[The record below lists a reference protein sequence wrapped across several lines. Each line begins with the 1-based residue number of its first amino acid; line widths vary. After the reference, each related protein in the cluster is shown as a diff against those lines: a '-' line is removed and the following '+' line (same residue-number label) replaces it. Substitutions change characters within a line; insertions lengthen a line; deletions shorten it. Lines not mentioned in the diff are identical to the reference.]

1 MNSERCLVSKV
12 SVTWQPVSHYA
23 VHSSLNSL
31 SHTHTDTQYSYCII
45 HTELL
50 LRLIQNYHKRFQWNT
65 HIGFS
70 LLREVRDRPRWTCVA
85 GGLLRAAFS
94 LVEGKFTVLSSP
106 HILPMT
112 VILALPS
119 VRPQQLDS
127 KTIAH
132 KNTFCSHFPLSHPS
146 VTLFLSFSYVS
157 LSHLTPHI
165 NYAMAQ
171 SLEST
176 HKLIGT
182 VQW

>member
-1 MNSERCLVSKV
+1 M
-12 SVTWQPVSHYA
+12 TTGF
-23 VHSSLNSL
+23 SLCCTQFIKLSL
-31 SHTHTDTQYSYCII
+31 SHTYTDTQYSYCII
-45 HTELL
+45 HTEFV
-50 LRLIQNYHKRFQWNT
+50 LRLIQNEHKRFQWYT
-65 HIGFS
+65 YIGFS
-70 LLREVRDRPRWTCVA
+70 LLREVRDRPRWMCVA
-85 GGLLRAAFS
+85 SELLRAAFS

-132 KNTFCSHFPLSHPS
+132 KNTFCSHFPLSLIPLS
-146 VTLFLSFSYVS
+146 PSFSLFHVS
-157 LSHLTPHI
+157 LSHLTPHV

-176 HKLIGT
+176 HKLTGT